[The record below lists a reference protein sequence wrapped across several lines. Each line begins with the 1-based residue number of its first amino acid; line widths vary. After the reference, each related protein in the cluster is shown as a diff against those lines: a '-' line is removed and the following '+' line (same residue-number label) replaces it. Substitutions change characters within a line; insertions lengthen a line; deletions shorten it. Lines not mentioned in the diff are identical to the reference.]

1 MTFSIIAECQYA
13 EGRYAECHYATYMP
27 LMLGVVMLIVV
38 APFVSLGRYGTDS
51 SFAQVL
57 MLFYNF
63 GAD

>member
-1 MTFSIIAECQYA
+1 MLSVVMQSVIMLN
-13 EGRYAECHYATYMP
+13 ATYKP

-38 APFVSLGRYGTDS
+38 VPFVSLGRYGTDS

-63 GAD
+63 EAD

>member
-1 MTFSIIAECQYA
+1 MLSVIMLNV
-13 EGRYAECHYATYMP
+13 TYKP
-27 LMLGVVMLIVV
+27 LLQDVIMLCVVMLIVV

-63 GAD
+63 EAD